1 MDLSSILNVA
11 IVFSNTI
18 SVSLLFSLKVTELWP
33 DAAAGAGP
41 HVPGDGDGGGLQPCL
56 HQGAH
61 RRRNIPSVY
70 SRVSIFT
77 HLAVDMSH
85 TFGL

>member
-1 MDLSSILNVA
+1 MNMRYVA

-18 SVSLLFSLKVTELWP
+18 SVSLLFSLQVSELWP

-41 HVPGDGDGGGLQPCL
+41 RVPGDGDGGGLQPGL

-70 SRVSIFT
+70 SRVRYLSIR
-77 HLAVDMSH
+77 
-85 TFGL
+85 